1 MRGKDLWEAQVNMT
15 CVLLAEPDT
24 ATRDFMAMKLRE
36 AGYEVDTA
44 QNGQE
49 AIIVLSSDRHDLIVS
64 DLDMQGKDGLEF
76 LREIRRH
83 PQFMTIPFVL
93 FVRTGPGFNAN
104 YKNYDNLL
112 RETEELGG
120 VFLPKIPDN
129 FQHFRVF

>member
-1 MRGKDLWEAQVNMT
+1 MP

-24 ATRDFMAMKLRE
+24 ATRNFIALKLRE

-49 AIIVLSSDRHDLIVS
+49 AIIILSSDRHHLIIC
-64 DLDMQGKDGLEF
+64 DLDMEGKDGLEF

-83 PQFMTIPFVL
+83 PQYETIPFVL
-93 FVRTGPGFNAN
+93 FIRNGPGFNAN

-112 RETEELGG
+112 RETDDLGAM
-120 VFLPKIPDN
+120 FLPKVPDN
-129 FQHFRVF
+129 FRQLLISQ